1 MVQSIAR
8 VCKVRDRGDAPM
20 TAAIEDVRGFR
31 AARALVCLLFFTFA
45 MTSDAV
51 GSIVSRVIAELHLSL
66 VQASAFQY
74 VPMAAIAVGAV
85 ALGYLADRLG
95 RKLAII
101 GGLALYGGSSLLFA
115 FGNTF
120 GFFVALLALSGV
132 GISLFKTGA
141 LALIGDVSHSTSA
154 HTRLMN
160 AAEGFFGVGSI
171 VGPAIVAALLS
182 VGLSWKWLYVAAA
195 TICMALIVL
204 ASRANLPRD
213 DFGSRAR
220 ATSEGTMD
228 LGSTV
233 RLLKDPFALGFA
245 TLIMLYVASESAVYV
260 WMPTYVR
267 SYRGSAPW
275 LPIYGLTIFF
285 ILRALGRFV
294 GIWLLRHLRWSAVLA
309 ICGLFI
315 FASFLGSITGGL
327 EIGAWLLPVSG
338 IAMSVIY
345 PTLNSKGISCFPR
358 SEHGAAAGVLL
369 FFTAIAAAIGP
380 LAMGSVSDSY
390 GTVRAGFVLATAFAF
405 LLSTGLLLNWAFD
418 PTRHRLEAPDPSGR
432 RVAS

>member
-1 MVQSIAR
+1 
-8 VCKVRDRGDAPM
+8 M
-20 TAAIEDVRGFR
+20 TAATEDEVRRFR

-66 VQASAFQY
+66 TQASAFQY
-74 VPMAAIAVGAV
+74 VPMAAIAAGAV
-85 ALGYLADRLG
+85 ALGYVADRLG
-95 RKLAII
+95 RKPAII
-101 GGLALYGGSSLLFA
+101 YGLALYGGSSLLFA
-115 FGNTF
+115 FGNAF
-120 GFFVALLALSGV
+120 GFFVGLLALSGV

-182 VGLSWKWLYVAAA
+182 AGLSWKWLYVAAA
-195 TICMALIVL
+195 TICMGLMVL
-204 ASRANLPRD
+204 AGRVSLPRD
-213 DFGSRAR
+213 EVRSRAK
-220 ATSEGTMD
+220 ATEGTME

-267 SYRGSAPW
+267 SYRGSAIW
-275 LPIYGLTIFF
+275 LPIYGLTMFF
-285 ILRALGRFV
+285 VLRALGRFV

-315 FASFLGSITGGL
+315 FACFLGSIAGGV
-327 EIGAWLLPVSG
+327 EIGAWLLPISG
-338 IAMSVIY
+338 IAMSVVY
-345 PTLNSKGISCFPR
+345 PTLNSKGISCFPKA
-358 SEHGAAAGVLL
+358 EHGAAAGVLL

-380 LAMGSVSDSY
+380 LAMGAVSDTY
-390 GTVRAGFVLATAFAF
+390 GTVRAGFVLAATFAF
-405 LLSTGLLLNWAFD
+405 LLCTGLLLNWAFD
-418 PTRHRLEAPDPSGR
+418 PTRHRLEASAPSGKP
-432 RVAS
+432 VTS